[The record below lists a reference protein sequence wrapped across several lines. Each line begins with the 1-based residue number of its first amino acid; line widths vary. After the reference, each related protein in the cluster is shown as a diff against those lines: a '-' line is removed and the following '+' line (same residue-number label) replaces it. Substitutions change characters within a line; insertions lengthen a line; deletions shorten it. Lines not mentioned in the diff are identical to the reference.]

1 MPEYDNT
8 NTGALFRNDKDGN
21 EKRPDYKGSLD
32 VNGEQFWISAWIR
45 ESKNDGRKFMSLKI
59 EPKEQRQQQQ
69 PAKRQEPRNLSI
81 PSNRQDAHNAAKANG
96 YAPQQDDSE
105 YEIGR
110 AHV

>member
-69 PAKRQEPRNLSI
+69 PAK
-81 PSNRQDAHNAAKANG
+81 
-96 YAPQQDDSE
+96 
-105 YEIGR
+105 IGR